1 LSDTMPQCVC
11 PSSIMNSL
19 TVALILPPSDLGPI
33 LCLDDCL
40 TQ

>member
-19 TVALILPPSDLGPI
+19 NSRIRA
-33 LCLDDCL
+33 C
-40 TQ
+40 